1 MFAKKKIFR
10 SQLQTYYEC
19 FLSIEKENDQLKRKT
34 DKMRNK
40 LIEQQDKLEELSR
53 SKQNDDV
60 QSTVESIMISSTL
73 ADGTDENEIIL
84 NTMSMRHIND
94 ELNNATKTA
103 ESFIE
108 KAIFLESSQRE
119 DQDTSVDTNLLKQE
133 IEQLK
138 QKIDELTLEKVALEK
153 KFDSIEKSLQ
163 RWIFRACD
171 DQCNLKKL
179 EEKCEKLEADIKTLT
194 SENQRIKAAKESETK
209 LLELS
214 QIQLNDTQLILDQTR
229 LLLTDKENHINRL
242 TTLSNQ
248 LEVENQELVL
258 RLENYWNKVFFNM
271 GTQTEVQNNNKTTSS
286 CSKLNELAAVNNGH
300 VAKTAAKFNT
310 NTNTNQPAGL
320 HPQTSSSDVNPELK
334 SVKIKNDNLIIEKSQ
349 LKFKNDELKF
359 ENDELKLKIED
370 LLKQIES
377 NKSMHAST
385 ASVSVNTTNLKT
397 KQQTASPR
405 PAVFSQSVQTIKLAI
420 SNQETQTN
428 GSDLLWKA
436 RFDSVKQELEYS
448 KSESLNQIETLQKA
462 CDKLKSEIEQDKL
475 KLAELKNLNK
485 ELNSNLIAKTTQ
497 CSHMEQSIAKMN
509 NDHKI
514 GKLLKL

>member
-1 MFAKKKIFR
+1 
-10 SQLQTYYEC
+10 
-19 FLSIEKENDQLKRKT
+19 
-34 DKMRNK
+34 MRNK

-60 QSTVESIMISSTL
+60 QSTVESIKLSSTL

-108 KAIFLESSQRE
+108 ATIFLESSRRE

-428 GSDLLWKA
+428 QVLLHHTVSNNSGSDLLWKA
-436 RFDSVKQELEYS
+436 RFDSVKQELEHS
-448 KSESLNQIETLQKA
+448 KSESLSEMNRLKTSLANQIETLQKA

-509 NDHKI
+509 NDHKK

>member
-1 MFAKKKIFR
+1 
-10 SQLQTYYEC
+10 
-19 FLSIEKENDQLKRKT
+19 
-34 DKMRNK
+34 MRNK

-138 QKIDELTLEKVALEK
+138 QKIDEL
-153 KFDSIEKSLQ
+153 
-163 RWIFRACD
+163 D

-258 RLENYWNKVFFNM
+258 RLENYWNKVFCNM

>member
-1 MFAKKKIFR
+1 MAWYDYFKIF
-10 SQLQTYYEC
+10 
-19 FLSIEKENDQLKRKT
+19 N
-34 DKMRNK
+34 
-40 LIEQQDKLEELSR
+40 
-53 SKQNDDV
+53 
-60 QSTVESIMISSTL
+60 ISF
-73 ADGTDENEIIL
+73 
-84 NTMSMRHIND
+84 
-94 ELNNATKTA
+94 K
-103 ESFIE
+103 
-108 KAIFLESSQRE
+108 
-119 DQDTSVDTNLLKQE
+119 
-133 IEQLK
+133 
-138 QKIDELTLEKVALEK
+138 
-153 KFDSIEKSLQ
+153 
-163 RWIFRACD
+163 
-171 DQCNLKKL
+171 
-179 EEKCEKLEADIKTLT
+179 
-194 SENQRIKAAKESETK
+194 KESETK

-436 RFDSVKQELEYS
+436 RFDSVKQELELS
-448 KSESLNQIETLQKA
+448 KSESLSEMNRLKTSLANQIETLQKA

-509 NDHKI
+509 NDHKN

>member
-138 QKIDELTLEKVALEK
+138 QKIDEKVAQVK
-153 KFDSIEKSLQ
+153 WIEKSL
-163 RWIFRACD
+163 RRCFFRAND

-258 RLENYWNKVFFNM
+258 RLENYWNKVFCNM

>member
-1 MFAKKKIFR
+1 
-10 SQLQTYYEC
+10 
-19 FLSIEKENDQLKRKT
+19 
-34 DKMRNK
+34 
-40 LIEQQDKLEELSR
+40 
-53 SKQNDDV
+53 
-60 QSTVESIMISSTL
+60 MISSTL

-171 DQCNLKKL
+171 DQCNVKKL

-209 LLELS
+209 LLEL
-214 QIQLNDTQLILDQTR
+214 
-229 LLLTDKENHINRL
+229 

-258 RLENYWNKVFFNM
+258 RLENYWNKVFCNM

-428 GSDLLWKA
+428 QVLLHHTVSNNSGSDLLWKA
-436 RFDSVKQELEYS
+436 RFDSVKQELEHS
-448 KSESLNQIETLQKA
+448 KSESLSEMNRLKTSLANQIETLQKA

>member
-1 MFAKKKIFR
+1 
-10 SQLQTYYEC
+10 
-19 FLSIEKENDQLKRKT
+19 
-34 DKMRNK
+34 
-40 LIEQQDKLEELSR
+40 
-53 SKQNDDV
+53 
-60 QSTVESIMISSTL
+60 
-73 ADGTDENEIIL
+73 
-84 NTMSMRHIND
+84 
-94 ELNNATKTA
+94 
-103 ESFIE
+103 
-108 KAIFLESSQRE
+108 
-119 DQDTSVDTNLLKQE
+119 
-133 IEQLK
+133 
-138 QKIDELTLEKVALEK
+138 
-153 KFDSIEKSLQ
+153 
-163 RWIFRACD
+163 
-171 DQCNLKKL
+171 
-179 EEKCEKLEADIKTLT
+179 
-194 SENQRIKAAKESETK
+194 
-209 LLELS
+209 
-214 QIQLNDTQLILDQTR
+214 
-229 LLLTDKENHINRL
+229 
-242 TTLSNQ
+242 
-248 LEVENQELVL
+248 
-258 RLENYWNKVFFNM
+258 
-271 GTQTEVQNNNKTTSS
+271 
-286 CSKLNELAAVNNGH
+286 LAAVNNGH
-300 VAKTAAKFNT
+300 VAKTAAKFNTNT

-509 NDHKI
+509 NDHKN